1 MAPVAGVG
9 FLIANDI
16 LSDIA
21 AALYEPVVLT
31 AVPVGGITAGTR
43 TVPVWDPAMY
53 VGAQIIVGVNGND
66 AEVVTISAVSVG
78 VSFTAPFAN
87 THVAGE
93 AIVGATFPV
102 RQPTDPFFL
111 QSEVL
116 GYLSTAL
123 NDFLR
128 DCPLAIAVADVT
140 VLATQQTTALPADCM
155 EPVRVGAYNVP
166 LRETS
171 QSNLDAMWYGW
182 TQTAASGPRA
192 FFRDKAGLQKVG
204 IYPRAN
210 NATPLEVVYR
220 QRSEQLL
227 GLADGFILPDPFML
241 YPKYRALSMCYS
253 KDGEQRNPGL
263 AKYWA
268 QRYDMGVK
276 ISTMFLEA
284 ISDTSDTAAGG

>member
-9 FLIANDI
+9 YLIANDI

-21 AALYEPVVLT
+21 AALYEPVVSS
-31 AVPVGGITAGTR
+31 AVPGGGIAPGTQ

-53 VGAQIIVGVNGND
+53 VGAQIIVGTIGGN
-66 AEVVTISAVSVG
+66 AEVILITAVNSG
-78 VSFTAPFAN
+78 VSFTATFAN
-87 THVAGE
+87 THTSGE
-93 AIVGATFPV
+93 RIIGATFPV
-102 RQPTDPFFL
+102 QQPADPFFL

-128 DCPLAIAVADVT
+128 DCPLAIAVEDITVT
-140 VLATQQTTALPADCM
+140 ATQQNAALPADCM
-155 EPVRVGAYNVP
+155 EPVRVGAYGVP

-171 QSNLDAMWYGW
+171 QSSLDAMFNQW
-182 TQTAASGPRA
+182 TQAAATGPMA
-192 FFRDKAGLQKVG
+192 FFRDKTGLQKVG
-204 IYPRAN
+204 IWPRAN
-210 NATPLEVVYR
+210 DATPLEVVYR
-220 QRSEQLL
+220 QRSAQTL
-227 GLADGFILPDPFML
+227 GLADGFLLPDPFMIF
-241 YPKYRALSMCYS
+241 PKFRALSMCYS

-276 ISTMFLEA
+276 VCTMLLDVVN
-284 ISDTSDTAAGG
+284 DTSAAG